1 LIYYT
6 VPIYIVFTLKITGSS
21 TPPSAE
27 LTTLGPGGTP
37 QYKEI
42 RQIMQMH
49 AEVLDGRQLRVQLQL
64 DDQMNRQLT
73 GQLRDEDTPES
84 IVAELVQ
91 HGFVS
96 EVYYDDSDKSLI
108 IIVFRQTRLKCTIC
122 WLMC

>member
-1 LIYYT
+1 
-6 VPIYIVFTLKITGSS
+6 
-21 TPPSAE
+21 
-27 LTTLGPGGTP
+27 
-37 QYKEI
+37 
-42 RQIMQMH
+42 MQMH

-122 WLMC
+122 WPMC